1 MKTRTKRYFFAG
13 FVILTILI
21 FTAVLY
27 SQMRQSWI
35 EARRAD
41 ADRVLEFYSEKLSL
55 QLQDQ
60 LNEAD
65 NLAEMARIMEGTSW
79 FEKAAAPLL
88 KKEGVQYVSL
98 IKGDKVVSALP

>member
-65 NLAEMARIMEGTSW
+65 NL
-79 FEKAAAPLL
+79 
-88 KKEGVQYVSL
+88 V
-98 IKGDKVVSALP
+98 